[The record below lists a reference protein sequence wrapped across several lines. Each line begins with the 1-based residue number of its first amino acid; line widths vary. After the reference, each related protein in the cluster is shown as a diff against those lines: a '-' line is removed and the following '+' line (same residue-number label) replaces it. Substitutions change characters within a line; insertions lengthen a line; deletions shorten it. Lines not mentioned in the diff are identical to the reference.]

1 MLLEIYFIDNEG
13 EEIKTEPSDVK
24 LTHKSLAII
33 ISHTDRRVYVF
44 KGRKVTIVQK
54 FASARRASALRL
66 QHGYNITH
74 VEEWEGIDQIF
85 IPILEYLG
93 GIVEDDEPEV
103 VKPAAPKP
111 TAKSDAAREHHAP
124 IMLPPKKKP
133 EAAKPKPKP
142 AAKPKTTAKKTTEAK
157 PKASSAKIS
166 GDLPP
171 KLVKVVKTMST
182 LEPPT
187 GSECDYV
194 LVGNKLYI
202 ITSSNKNDLRKGEIK
217 FEEVTTLPEGVFP
230 AENYFPRMLV
240 ANKKVIA
247 VEFWAKR

>member
-1 MLLEIYFIDNEG
+1 MLLEIYFIDKEG
-13 EEIKTEPSDVK
+13 EEIKTEPSDVT

-93 GIVEDDEPEV
+93 GIVDDGESDEDA
-103 VKPAAPKP
+103 KPAAPKP
-111 TAKSDAAREHHAP
+111 TAKSDTAREYRAP

-133 EAAKPKPKP
+133 EAAKPKKT
-142 AAKPKTTAKKTTEAK
+142 TTAKKTTAAK

-166 GDLPP
+166 EDLPP

-182 LEPPT
+182 LEPPA

-202 ITSSNKNDLRKGEIK
+202 ITSSNKNDLRKDEIK

-240 ANKKVIA
+240 ASKKVIA